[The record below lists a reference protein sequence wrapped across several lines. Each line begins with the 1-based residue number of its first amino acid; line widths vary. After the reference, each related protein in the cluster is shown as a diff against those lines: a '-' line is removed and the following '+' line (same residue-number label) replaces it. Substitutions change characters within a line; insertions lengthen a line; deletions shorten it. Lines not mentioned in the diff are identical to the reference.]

1 MKRKAKNK
9 STKPGTTNH
18 SQPTVFEIMMNLQCD
33 LRAEAGLTPLP
44 HWTKTRE
51 TPAWTKNI
59 CRKLS
64 NTILK
69 SVLKL
74 RPKRKV
80 NWRHYGRCIGIAER
94 YKTFLVKDVPQILKK
109 EGLNKISKKQW
120 QRIQPLLG
128 EKEARQYYLKV
139 LERPKNNQTPLPE
152 LVELAHGKQIAY
164 LEKIK
169 EIAFFHLASQSAKTT
184 HVFLKSMSEG
194 YTAFLNED
202 GQFSGDDRRADIH
215 LELIAWQYDIEKMR
229 RSLPQKNNKHLV
241 TELKKLPEFKNKTPD
256 WFNDVFKSIKL
267 SIGRRG
273 RPVEFSRA

>member
-9 STKPGTTNH
+9 NTKLGTAKH

-51 TPAWTKNI
+51 TPTWTKNI

-80 NWRHYGRCIGIAER
+80 NWRHYGRCVGIAER
-94 YKTFLVKDVPQILKK
+94 YKTFLAIDVPQILKK
-109 EGLNKISKKQW
+109 EGLHKISKKQW
-120 QRIQPLLG
+120 QRIQPMLG
-128 EKEARQYYLKV
+128 EEEARQYYLKV
-139 LERPKNNQTPLPE
+139 LERPKNDQTPLPE
-152 LVELAHGKQIAY
+152 LVEFAHEKQIAY

-169 EIAFFHLASQSAKTT
+169 EIAFFHLASQSAKTA
-184 HVFLKSMSEG
+184 HVFLKGMSEG